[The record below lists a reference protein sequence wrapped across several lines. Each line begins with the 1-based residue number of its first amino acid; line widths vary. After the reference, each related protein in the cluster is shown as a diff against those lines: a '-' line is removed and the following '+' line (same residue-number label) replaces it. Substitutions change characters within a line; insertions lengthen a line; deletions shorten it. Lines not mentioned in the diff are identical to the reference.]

1 MISTLTGTV
10 TAAAATRV
18 ILDVQ
23 GLGFSVS
30 CTPATA
36 ATVRIGERASLFTTL
51 IVREDSLTLYGFT
64 SDAEREAFDLVQ
76 SVSGIGP
83 KIAQAVVS
91 VMAPAQLRTAI
102 QTENIVSLCAVPGI
116 GKKVA
121 QRLVLELKDKVLR
134 LDSDDDADQSAVCI
148 PQPEDVWRA
157 QVRSGLEGLGWSSKD
172 AEAACDR
179 VAPTVEADPDLSIAA
194 IMKAALRSLAK

>member
-10 TAAAATRV
+10 TAAGATRV

-23 GLGFSVS
+23 GLGFSVL

-36 ATVRIGERASLFTTL
+36 ASVRIGERASLFTTL

-64 SDAEREAFDLVQ
+64 HDAEREAFDVVQ

-91 VMAPAQLRTAI
+91 VMTPGQLRAAI
-102 QTENIVSLCAVPGI
+102 HTENIIALCAVPGI

-121 QRLVLELKDKVLR
+121 QRLVLELKDKVHGLG
-134 LDSDDDADQSAVCI
+134 SDDTDQPAVAVSDSE
-148 PQPEDVWRA
+148 PLWRA
-157 QVRSGLEGLGWSSKD
+157 QVRSGLEGLGWSAKD
-172 AEAACDR
+172 ADAACDR
-179 VAPTVEADPDLSIAA
+179 VAPMVEADPELSVAA
-194 IMKAALRSLAK
+194 VMKAALRSLAK